1 MFETK
6 TKIDIKTKTKM
17 AFLKRC
23 KNCGRTNHLLS
34 TCKDPITSCGI
45 ICIKIKSKEMFNKI
59 NNVLLNHP
67 NSINIYSFNNIYNKN
82 MSNINK
88 YINDIEIL
96 FIQRKHSYSYIEF
109 IKGKYNIEDFK
120 YIQELFFEMTVDERN
135 FILHTKTFNLLW
147 YALWGEKTN
156 TETESYKNAETKYYS
171 FIKKFNINDFSL
183 KYPELEWGLPKGR
196 RSMNESNINCAT
208 REFNEETSYSYHQY
222 SIVKNIIPLKEIYKA
237 NNNIVY
243 KHIYYISLLKDFD
256 YTPEIKSNNY
266 EINSVEWFS
275 FKKCLE
281 KIRPYHTE
289 KKNIL
294 IELYKFLINIIE
306 KNDQYNF

>member
-6 TKIDIKTKTKM
+6 ITTTDVETKNKNKTT
-17 AFLKRC
+17 FLKRC

-34 TCKDPITSCGI
+34 TCRDPITSCGI
-45 ICIKIKSKEMFNKI
+45 ICIKIKNKIMFHKI
-59 NNVLLNHP
+59 NNFLLEYK
-67 NSINIYSFNNIYNKN
+67 NSFNIYSFNNIYHKN
-82 MSNINK
+82 ISNFNK

-109 IKGKYNIEDFK
+109 IKGKYNITDIK
-120 YIQELFFEMTVDERN
+120 YIQELFFEMTVNERN
-135 FILHTKTFNLLW
+135 FILHTKNFNLLW
-147 YALWGEKTN
+147 HNLWGEKTN
-156 TETESYKNAETKYYS
+156 TETDSYKNAETKYYL
-171 FIKKFNINDFSL
+171 FIQNFNINDFHL

-196 RSMNESNINCAT
+196 RIINESNINCAT

-256 YTPEIKSNNY
+256 YIPEVKSNNY
-266 EINSVEWFS
+266 EINSVQWLS
-275 FKKCLE
+275 FKQCLD
-281 KIRPYHTE
+281 KIRPYHIE
-289 KKNIL
+289 KKKII

-306 KNDQYNF
+306 KNI

>member
-6 TKIDIKTKTKM
+6 ITTETNTKSNTKNKTT
-17 AFLKRC
+17 FLKRC

-34 TCKDPITSCGI
+34 TCRDPITSCGI
-45 ICIKIKSKEMFNKI
+45 ICIKIKNKNMFDKI
-59 NNVLLNHP
+59 NNFLLEYK
-67 NSINIYSFNNIYNKN
+67 NSLNIHSFNNVYHKN
-82 MSNINK
+82 ISNFNK
-88 YINDIEIL
+88 YIDDIEIL

-109 IKGKYNIEDFK
+109 IKGKYNITETK
-120 YIQELFFEMTVDERN
+120 YIQELFFEMTLNERN
-135 FILHTKTFNLLW
+135 FILNTKNFNLLW
-147 YALWGEKTN
+147 HDLWGEKTN
-156 TETESYKNAETKYYS
+156 TETDSYKNAETKYYL
-171 FIKKFNINDFSL
+171 FIKKFNINNFHL

-196 RSMNESNINCAT
+196 RIINESNINCAT

-256 YTPEIKSNNY
+256 YKPEIKSNNY
-266 EINSVEWFS
+266 EINSVQWFS
-275 FKKCLE
+275 FKQCLD
-281 KIRPYHTE
+281 KIRPYHIE
-289 KKNIL
+289 KKKII

-306 KNDQYNF
+306 KNI